1 MLDERMMRYVKLS
14 KRHNPIYPCPL
25 YNTQEDLTILSHST
39 TIFQKFET
47 AFKSFFYDNS
57 PPPPSS
63 SSSSNLPLI
72 NFSELQEIFNNLSII
87 QRAEIHTILKNTF
100 DQVVFGMKSNLSNI
114 SDILDESFLTYVVTQ
129 WMKLCEQI
137 NKVQKKF
144 SVMESSFLAMG
155 KASIWDIGTFSFRKQ
170 ITSNMEFNKRLLGGF
185 IMNVKKM
192 REGNQ
197 INETS
202 FKNSI
207 QMFKVLKLY
216 SILEKVILYESAKF
230 YEQQSKILFL
240 NGNVHEYLYY
250 VKQRMKFEGE
260 KMAPYFQIKTKDSL
274 LKLVKSEL
282 IDKNADLIWKMF
294 EQSFVTENVM
304 LTDNKFRAQS
314 LKSLY
319 YFLVNMD
326 SIELLQILIGSYYEQ
341 KGNLAFIKNSHDWYG
356 LVNSLVQLKGEI
368 NTIVEGDYED
378 ENSILKIKETW
389 HRRIGKF
396 VSENVTIIE
405 FIANVINE
413 FMRSPENSPEVW
425 QKFEQNLTNFLSCM
439 EDKTI
444 FRVLYTSDLVK
455 RLLFNETSG
464 LEYEKYLG
472 NIISTW
478 MEEGFLKKLDVMLED
493 IATSKKINNSFR
505 NSHCELDIY
514 VNILTLNNWPNYL
527 TNFVSSVNLSPTMLS
542 IKNAFNNIIA
552 KENNNKLKILKWHH
566 GLDRCIVEA
575 TYPKGTIQVDLSLHS
590 TLILL
595 LFNDLKTVSKLSYKE
610 IKNSINLDSVDLDSC
625 LLSLV
630 FGTVCFLK
638 KEPSFHIITNTDKF
652 YINERLLLNDL
663 KSNGTPITIHDL
675 EVNKKFKEVQGVRIT
690 RQIAEYRAIQ
700 LESLIMKIIKPEK
713 KIHINELIDRILSHP
728 RFDWATTK
736 DILNQINKLKVN
748 MYLKID
754 EKYLIYLP

>member
-1 MLDERMMRYVKLS
+1 
-14 KRHNPIYPCPL
+14 
-25 YNTQEDLTILSHST
+25 
-39 TIFQKFET
+39 
-47 AFKSFFYDNS
+47 
-57 PPPPSS
+57 
-63 SSSSNLPLI
+63 
-72 NFSELQEIFNNLSII
+72 
-87 QRAEIHTILKNTF
+87 
-100 DQVVFGMKSNLSNI
+100 
-114 SDILDESFLTYVVTQ
+114 
-129 WMKLCEQI
+129 
-137 NKVQKKF
+137 
-144 SVMESSFLAMG
+144 MESSFLAMG

-170 ITSNMEFNKRLLGGF
+170 ITSNMVFNKRLLGGF

-192 REGNQ
+192 REGDQ

-250 VKQRMKFEGE
+250 VRQRMKFEGE

-282 IDKNADLIWKMF
+282 IDKNADIIWKMF

-326 SIELLQILIGSYYEQ
+326 SIELLQILIGSYYE
-341 KGNLAFIKNSHDWYG
+341 GNLAFIKNAHDWYG

-413 FMRSPENSPEVW
+413 FMRTPENSPEVW

-444 FRVLYTSDLVK
+444 FRVLYTSDLIK

-464 LEYEKYLG
+464 LEYERHLG
-472 NIISTW
+472 NIISAW
-478 MEEGFLKKLDVMLED
+478 MEEGFSKKLDIMLED
-493 IATSKKINNSFR
+493 MNTSKKINNSFR
-505 NSHCELDIY
+505 NSHCELDVN

-527 TNFVSSVNLSPTMLS
+527 TNFVSSMLS

-552 KENNNKLKILKWHH
+552 RENNNKLKVLKWHH

-610 IKNSINLDSVDLDSC
+610 IKNSINLGEA
-625 LLSLV
+625 
-630 FGTVCFLK
+630 F
-638 KEPSFHIITNTDKF
+638 EPSFHIITNTDRF

-663 KSNGTPITIHDL
+663 KMFNGTPITIHDL

-713 KIHINELIDRILSHP
+713 KIHINELIDRVLSHP
-728 RFDWATTK
+728 RFDWAM
-736 DILNQINKLKVN
+736 VN